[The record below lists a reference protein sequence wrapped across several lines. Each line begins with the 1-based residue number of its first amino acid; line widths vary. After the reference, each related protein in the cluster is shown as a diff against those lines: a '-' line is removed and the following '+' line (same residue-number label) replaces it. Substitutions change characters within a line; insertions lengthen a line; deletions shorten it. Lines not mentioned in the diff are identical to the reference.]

1 MDVQTKKVELIQ
13 WILNSTEETL
23 LKVEKIKEKSTQE
36 NLDIYSTTGES
47 FTKNSYKKHINTIRE
62 SIKNGAKTYSTD
74 EVRDFVLNQN
84 N

>member
-13 WILNSTEETL
+13 WILNSNEDTL
-23 LKVEKIKEKSTQE
+23 LKVEKIKEKTTLE
-36 NLDIYSTTGES
+36 NINIYSTKGDS

-62 SIKNGAKTYSTD
+62 NIKNGAKTFSTD

-84 N
+84 S